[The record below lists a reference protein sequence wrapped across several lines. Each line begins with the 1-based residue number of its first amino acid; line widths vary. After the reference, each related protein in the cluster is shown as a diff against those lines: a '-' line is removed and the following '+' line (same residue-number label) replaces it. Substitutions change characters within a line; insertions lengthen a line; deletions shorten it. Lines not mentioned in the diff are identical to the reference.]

1 MRGEC
6 AQKLD
11 GAWGTDHSFEVM
23 HCGGFHLVVTEVV
36 PVGGGADEKVYFHK
50 SDLRI
55 ASDCIDFDLLMGK
68 FSGEGMP
75 PSSPKFQSFSFKS
88 HPMREL
94 HCSSLNK

>member
-75 PSSPKFQSFSFKS
+75 PSSLNFKVFLS
-88 HPMREL
+88 NHIP
-94 HCSSLNK
+94 CVNYTAVA